1 MLKMSKSLP
10 LANHDVAAFAPD
22 FDLFLDHIGMIMIQ
36 PIADYGLNTLDDSLH
51 SAARLT
57 AFKLKVCHE

>member
-10 LANHDVAAFAPD
+10 NHDVAAFAPD
-22 FDLFLDHIGMIMIQ
+22 FDLFLDHIGMIQ

-51 SAARLT
+51 SAAPKWISNPLSS
-57 AFKLKVCHE
+57 